1 MNCMSILFMIVVVVK
16 YRDFFFF
23 SHLHFGRKSFL
34 NLWQSHAVNEWM
46 LVSLCRYCIIHL
58 LSWRERAFNVYRDG
72 SVMNRGPGCVI
83 PHPRLPLAAGS
94 SSRKTWTRQITRPC
108 HPRCAIFY
116 FKFFQ
121 CLKGLFI
128 VGMGY
133 FFRWREMGSYVQPI
147 YMGDISIS
155 ELYGP
160 IVTRQIPCQ
169 W

>member
-1 MNCMSILFMIVVVVK
+1 MCTGLQNKVLPRLCEIERCVFLLTAG
-16 YRDFFFF
+16 RRTQFFHPKFT
-23 SHLHFGRKSFL
+23 
-34 NLWQSHAVNEWM
+34 QSEKRLIM
-46 LVSLCRYCIIHL
+46 QPC
-58 LSWRERAFNVYRDG
+58 NVHRDG

-94 SSRKTWTRQITRPC
+94 SSRNPWTRQITRPC